1 MSYIDIWRRSVVAAA
16 DIPEGVFVN
25 EDGTLGGAS
34 GVCMQN
40 CNQGEVAGVLTV
52 GEAEVKVAAG
62 QTIAAG
68 DWVTGDSSGL
78 ATKADAF
85 PNAYCKALS
94 ASVNGTVR
102 IILK

>member
-1 MSYIDIWRRSVVAAA
+1 MAAA

-25 EDGTLGGAS
+25 ENGTLGGAS

-40 CNQGEVAGVLTV
+40 CDQGKVASVLTV

-78 ATKADAF
+78 AVKADAF
-85 PNAYCKALS
+85 PNAYCKALT
-94 ASVNGTVR
+94 ASVSGMVR
-102 IILK
+102 VILK